1 MIPTL
6 RQLFGLTPWQPTND
20 ETPEE
25 CRTHL
30 SWWGY
35 LAWLEQQQR
44 ARQDKGEQ
52 RAG

>member
-6 RQLFGLTPWQPTND
+6 RQLFGMTPWRPTND

-25 CRTHL
+25 SRTHL

-35 LAWLEQQQR
+35 LAWLEQQR
-44 ARQDKGEQ
+44 LRHEKEAR